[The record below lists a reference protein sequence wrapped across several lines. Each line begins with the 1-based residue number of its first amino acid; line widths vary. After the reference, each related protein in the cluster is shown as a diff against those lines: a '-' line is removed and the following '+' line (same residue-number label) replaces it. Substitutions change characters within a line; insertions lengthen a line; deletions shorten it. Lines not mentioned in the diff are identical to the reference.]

1 MSYPGLGLPTPMYT
15 NFTYQLQYI
24 TSEPWTC
31 EPYNSGNCFANTSC
45 HNFFNGA
52 SGNLSD
58 YRFRIGLTNNEKIFM
73 PLSALMRDY
82 ETPDGNNTCEIL
94 VYNLD
99 PTLPGNDKIVLGVP
113 IF

>member
-1 MSYPGLGLPTPMYT
+1 
-15 NFTYQLQYI
+15 
-24 TSEPWTC
+24 
-31 EPYNSGNCFANTSC
+31 
-45 HNFFNGA
+45 
-52 SGNLSD
+52 
-58 YRFRIGLTNNEKIFM
+58 M